1 MRVDAG
7 GGRLKRPRGGKCVA
21 QQVTYYCASA
31 FPDLKVGKGGLP
43 PLRYPTGHL
52 ILWKYSPDLKV
63 GKGGLPPL
71 RYPTGHLILWKYS
84 PDLKVGKGGL
94 PPLRYPT
101 GHLLLCKRLP
111 PSQSWEGLLSTP

>member
-21 QQVTYYCASA
+21 QQVTYYGASA
-31 FPDLKVGKGGLP
+31 FRDLKVGKGGLP
-43 PLRYPTGHL
+43 PLRC
-52 ILWKYSPDLKV
+52 
-63 GKGGLPPL
+63 
-71 RYPTGHLILWKYS
+71 PTGHLILWKYS

-111 PSQSWEGLLSTP
+111 RSQGWEGWLAPAASPK